1 MSVIPI
7 DVAGALGSR
16 EPEPIQLWDAWLFAE
31 AGTVLAMRLGVLPG
45 RRGEFRLAA
54 MWARSS
60 GAMLS
65 PMGVTCL
72 IVDDSVRFL
81 ELASSLLERH
91 GIEVVGTASST
102 AQALSRAAELRPD
115 VVLVDID
122 LGGESGFELTRDLT
136 TAEHARVILVSS
148 HAEVDFADLIE
159 ASPALGFIPKAEL
172 SAQAVYDLV
181 GSDPKRQTPR

>member
-1 MSVIPI
+1 
-7 DVAGALGSR
+7 
-16 EPEPIQLWDAWLFAE
+16 
-31 AGTVLAMRLGVLPG
+31 
-45 RRGEFRLAA
+45 
-54 MWARSS
+54 MWAQAS

-65 PMGVTCL
+65 RVRVTCL

-91 GIEVVGTASST
+91 GIDVLGTASST

-122 LGGESGFELTRDLT
+122 LGGESGFELARELAS
-136 TAEHARVILVSS
+136 AEHPRVIMISS

-172 SAQAVYDLV
+172 SAQAVRDLV
-181 GSDPKRQTPR
+181 RGDPKRETDT